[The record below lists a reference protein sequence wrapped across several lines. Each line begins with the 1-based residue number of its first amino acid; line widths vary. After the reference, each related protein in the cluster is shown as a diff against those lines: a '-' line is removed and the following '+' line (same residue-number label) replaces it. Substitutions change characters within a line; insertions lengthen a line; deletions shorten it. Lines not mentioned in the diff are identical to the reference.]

1 MMILKISYKLLK
13 AVYWPNYILKM
24 KKVSILLLLIT
35 TTFMVK
41 AQTKDE
47 TNVLTAVENM
57 RLALISGER
66 TALQNFAAE
75 DLSYGH
81 SSGKLQNKAEF
92 VEAIANGSSDFVSI
106 EYKNQTVKVTG
117 KTALVRHE
125 LYAKTNDGGKP
136 GEVRLGILLVWQKQ
150 GKEWKL
156 LGRQA
161 FKLPE
166 VKQ

>member
-1 MMILKISYKLLK
+1 
-13 AVYWPNYILKM
+13 M
-24 KKVSILLLLIT
+24 KKLSTLILLLA
-35 TTFMVK
+35 TTFMVQ
-41 AQTKDE
+41 AQSKEETK
-47 TNVLTAVENM
+47 VLAAVENM

-66 TALQNFAAE
+66 TALENVAAA

-106 EYKNQTVKVTG
+106 DYKNQTVKVTG

-125 LYAKTNDGGKP
+125 LHAKTNDGDKP
-136 GEVRLGILLVWQKQ
+136 GEVHLGILLVWQKQ
-150 GKEWKL
+150 GGSWKL

-161 FKLPE
+161 YKLP
-166 VKQ
+166 V